1 MPAVTESAEAQ
12 RPATPRA
19 RALPAPGSPEH
30 LYLVDLSGYVFRA
43 YHAIAPLSSTKG
55 EPTHAVLGTAN
66 MIQKVVNERKPHS
79 FAVAMDSKG
88 PTFRHAL
95 DERYKAHRPAPPPDL
110 SQQMKRCEEIVRA
123 YNIPIYQVPGMEAD
137 DLIASVSRRAMEAKQ
152 KIIIVSSDKD
162 LMQLVHDDDDRVLLW
177 DSMRDKVYGAGE
189 VKEKWGVLPSRLRD
203 LLALVGDSS
212 DNIPGVPGVGPKTAA
227 DLLATYGSL
236 DGIFANLDKITKAKL
251 KEVLRTHEA
260 DARISYELVGLKRDI
275 PVEWDDERL
284 VYGKPDVPELRRL
297 FTELEFTRFL
307 DMFRPTEMQNRE
319 FGMLLTRNELEAF
332 AARARSAKKL
342 VLTLETTPADGDGMR
357 AACIGLGLSS
367 APGEGLYLPLTHRY
381 LGAPKQLGWDVV
393 REVLGPLFADVGVV
407 KVGHDLK
414 RDELIV
420 LRQGMSLDGPI
431 FDTMLAGYLLDPE
444 AKSALADVAE
454 KELGAPLVTYAAS
467 TSKQR
472 GAVEFDEIE
481 VEKATEFAA
490 AAVEACASLEARFR
504 SRVEAEGLG
513 RLMNEVELPLSRVLA
528 EMERTGVLVDTKR
541 LEVIGKRAEGELAAL
556 EAKAKEL
563 AGKDFSVRSRDQLE
577 KILFDDLKLP
587 VLKRTPK
594 GGRSTDASVLEEL
607 AEQHELPKT
616 ICEYR
621 EIDKLKGTYV
631 DALPRAILPETGR
644 IHTTY
649 EQAVAATGRLS
660 SQNPNLQNIPIRT
673 ALGREIR
680 SAFVAPP
687 GHVILAADY
696 SQVELRLLAHLSHDE
711 GLIAAFRN
719 GEDVH
724 VHTASLIF
732 DVPKES
738 VTKVMRGQA
747 KTVNFGVIYG
757 MGEAALAKQTGV
769 TRAEA
774 ARFIE
779 AYFTRYAGVKRFM
792 DETIAKGRAGE
803 AVRTLL
809 GRRRFLPNLH
819 SANRGL
825 RMEAERVAKNTPI
838 QGTAADLMKIAMV
851 KLGARPSVPG
861 ASGVRMVMTVH
872 DELVFEVPLE
882 HVEKTGQF
890 VSEAMASAMT
900 LDVPLVVDVGQGESW
915 ADAH

>member
-1 MPAVTESAEAQ
+1 
-12 RPATPRA
+12 
-19 RALPAPGSPEH
+19 
-30 LYLVDLSGYVFRA
+30 
-43 YHAIAPLSSTKG
+43 
-55 EPTHAVLGTAN
+55 
-66 MIQKVVNERKPHS
+66 
-79 FAVAMDSKG
+79 
-88 PTFRHAL
+88 
-95 DERYKAHRPAPPPDL
+95 
-110 SQQMKRCEEIVRA
+110 
-123 YNIPIYQVPGMEAD
+123 
-137 DLIASVSRRAMEAKQ
+137 
-152 KIIIVSSDKD
+152 
-162 LMQLVHDDDDRVLLW
+162 
-177 DSMRDKVYGAGE
+177 
-189 VKEKWGVLPSRLRD
+189 
-203 LLALVGDSS
+203 
-212 DNIPGVPGVGPKTAA
+212 
-227 DLLATYGSL
+227 
-236 DGIFANLDKITKAKL
+236 
-251 KEVLRTHEA
+251 
-260 DARISYELVGLKRDI
+260 
-275 PVEWDDERL
+275 
-284 VYGKPDVPELRRL
+284 
-297 FTELEFTRFL
+297 
-307 DMFRPTEMQNRE
+307 
-319 FGMLLTRNELEAF
+319 
-332 AARARSAKKL
+332 
-342 VLTLETTPADGDGMR
+342 
-357 AACIGLGLSS
+357 
-367 APGEGLYLPLTHRY
+367 
-381 LGAPKQLGWDVV
+381 
-393 REVLGPLFADVGVV
+393 
-407 KVGHDLK
+407 
-414 RDELIV
+414 
-420 LRQGMSLDGPI
+420 
-431 FDTMLAGYLLDPE
+431 LLDPE
-444 AKSALADVAE
+444 AGMSLSDVAE
-454 KELGAPLVTYAAS
+454 KELGTQLVTYAQAS
-467 TSKQR
+467 SKQR

-481 VEKATEFAA
+481 VEKATQFGA
-490 AAVEACASLEARFR
+490 AAVEACATLESRFEPR
-504 SRVEAEGLG
+504 IESEGLG
-513 RLMNEVELPLSRVLA
+513 KLMNDVELPLSRVLA

-556 EAKAKEL
+556 EVKAKEL
-563 AGKDFSVRSRDQLE
+563 AGRDFSVRSRDQLE
-577 KILFDDLKLP
+577 RILFDDLKLP

-711 GLIAAFRN
+711 SLIEAFKK

-738 VTKVMRGQA
+738 VTRVMRGQA

-769 TRAEA
+769 TKAEA

-803 AVRTLL
+803 AVRTLM

-851 KLGARPSVPG
+851 TIGARPSVPG
-861 ASGVRMVMTVH
+861 VSGVKMVMTVH
-872 DELVFEVPLE
+872 DELVFEVPVDG
-882 HVEKTGQF
+882 VEKTGQF
-890 VSEAMASAMT
+890 VREAMASAMK
-900 LDVPLVVDVGQGESW
+900 LDVPLVVDVGHGPNW

>member
-1 MPAVTESAEAQ
+1 
-12 RPATPRA
+12 
-19 RALPAPGSPEH
+19 LPAPGSTEH

-55 EPTHAVLGTAN
+55 EPTHAVLGTTN
-66 MIQKVVNERKPHS
+66 MLQKVVNERKPHS
-79 FAVAMDSKG
+79 FAVAMDSRG

-95 DERYKAHRPAPPPDL
+95 DERYKANRPAPPPDL

-123 YNIPIYQVPGMEAD
+123 FNIPIYQVPGMEAD
-137 DLIASVSRRAMEAKQ
+137 DLIASVARRAMEAGK

-162 LMQLVHDDDDRVLLW
+162 LMQLVHDDDDRILLW
-177 DSMRDKVYGAGE
+177 DSMRDKVYGALE
-189 VKEKWGVLPSRLRD
+189 VKEKWGVMPSRLRD
-203 LLALVGDSS
+203 LMALVGDTS

-227 DLLATYGSL
+227 DLLAAYGTV
-236 DGIFANLDKITKAKL
+236 DGIFKNLDKITKPKL
-251 KEVLRTHEA
+251 KEVLKTHEA
-260 DARISYELVGLKRDI
+260 DARISYDLVGLKDDI
-275 PVEWDDERL
+275 DVPWDDEHL

-307 DMFRPTEMQNRE
+307 DMFRPTETVKRE
-319 FGMLLTRNELEAF
+319 FGTLLTREALEAF
-332 AARARSAKKL
+332 AGRVRTTKKL
-342 VLTLETTPADGDGMR
+342 VLTLETTNQDGMR
-357 AACIGLGLSS
+357 ATCFGLSLSS

-393 REVLGPLFADVGVV
+393 REVLGPLFADATI
-407 KVGHDLK
+407 KKIGHDLK
-414 RDELIV
+414 RDELIA

-431 FDTMLAGYLLDPE
+431 FDTMIAGYLLDPE
-444 AKSALADVAE
+444 AGMSLSDVAE
-454 KELGAPLVTYAAS
+454 KELGTQLVTYAQAS
-467 TSKQR
+467 SKQR

-481 VEKATEFAA
+481 VEKATQFGA
-490 AAVEACASLEARFR
+490 AAVEACATLESRFEPR
-504 SRVEAEGLG
+504 IESEGLG
-513 RLMNEVELPLSRVLA
+513 KLMNDVELPLSRVLA

-556 EAKAKEL
+556 EVKAKEL
-563 AGKDFSVRSRDQLE
+563 AGRDFSVRSRDQLE
-577 KILFDDLKLP
+577 RILFDDLKLP

-711 GLIAAFRN
+711 SLIEAFKK

-738 VTKVMRGQA
+738 VTRVMRGQA

-769 TRAEA
+769 TKAEA

-803 AVRTLL
+803 AVRTLM

-851 KLGARPSVPG
+851 TIGARPSVPG
-861 ASGVRMVMTVH
+861 VSGVKMVMTVH
-872 DELVFEVPLE
+872 DELVFEVPVDG
-882 HVEKTGQF
+882 VEKTGQF
-890 VSEAMASAMT
+890 VREAMASAMK
-900 LDVPLVVDVGQGESW
+900 LDVPLVVDVGHGPNW

>member
-1 MPAVTESAEAQ
+1 MPS
-12 RPATPRA
+12 
-19 RALPAPGSPEH
+19 ALPPPGSENH
-30 LYLVDLSGYVFRA
+30 LFLVDLSGYVFRA

-66 MIQKVVNERKPHS
+66 MLHKIVNERKPHS

-88 PTFRHAL
+88 PTFRHAM
-95 DERYKAHRPAPPPDL
+95 DERYKANRPAPPPDL

-123 YNIPIYQVPGMEAD
+123 YNIPIYQMPGMEAD
-137 DLIASVSRRAMEAKQ
+137 DLIASVARRAMDAGM

-177 DSMRDKVYGAGE
+177 DTMRDKVFGAQE
-189 VKEKWGVLPSRLRD
+189 VKDKWGVLPSHLRD

-227 DLLATYGSL
+227 DLLASYDTVAGVYE
-236 DGIFANLDKITKAKL
+236 NLDKVTKPKL
-251 KEVLRTHEA
+251 KESLKTHEA
-260 DARISYELVGLKRDI
+260 DARLSYDLVGLKSDI
-275 PVEWDDERL
+275 DVAWDAERL
-284 VYGKPDVPELRRL
+284 VYGQPDVPELRRL

-307 DMFRPTEMQNRE
+307 DMFRPTETQKRE
-319 FGMLLTRNELEAF
+319 FGTILTREALEAF
-332 AARARSAKKL
+332 AARVRKTKLL
-342 VLTLETTPADGDGMR
+342 VLGLATTHEDGMR
-357 AACIGLGLSS
+357 AACFGLSLSS
-367 APGEGLYLPLTHRY
+367 APGEGLYLPMTHRY
-381 LGAPKQLGWDVV
+381 LGAPKQLGWDAV
-393 REVLGPLFADVGVV
+393 REVLGPLLRDHTIK

-420 LRQGMSLDGPI
+420 TRQGLSIEGPI
-431 FDTMLAGYLLDPE
+431 FDTMLASYLLDAE
-444 AKSALADVAE
+444 GSSSLAAVAKR
-454 KELGAPLVTYAAS
+454 ELGMELLPYVPTAA
-467 TSKQR
+467 KGQR
-472 GAVEFDEIE
+472 AQVDFDEIE
-481 VEKATEFAA
+481 VEKATQFAA
-490 AAVEACASLEARFR
+490 AEVLACASVDARYEPR
-504 SRVEAEGLG
+504 IDAEGLG
-513 RLMNEVELPLSRVLA
+513 PLMRDVELPLSRVLA
-528 EMERTGVLVDTKR
+528 EMEKTGVLVDTQR

-556 EAKAKEL
+556 EARAKEV
-563 AGKDFSVRSRDQLE
+563 AGREFAIRSRDQLE
-577 KILFDDLKLP
+577 TILFDELKLP
-587 VLKRTPK
+587 VLKKTPK

-607 AEQHELPKT
+607 AEQHELPKI

-631 DALPRAILPETGR
+631 DALPRVILPATGR

-660 SQNPNLQNIPIRT
+660 SQGPNLQNIPIRT

-680 SAFVAPP
+680 SAFVAPA

-696 SQVELRLLAHLSHDE
+696 SQVELRLLAHLSQDP
-711 GLIAAFRN
+711 GLLEAFRKS
-719 GEDVH
+719 EDVH

-732 DVPKES
+732 DVPKDK

-757 MGEAALAKQTGV
+757 MGDAALAKQTGV

-774 ARFIE
+774 TRFIE

-792 DETIAKGRAGE
+792 DETVAKARSGE

-809 GRRRFLPNLH
+809 GRRRFLPNIH

-825 RMEAERVAKNTPI
+825 RTEAERVAKNTPI
-838 QGTAADLMKIAMV
+838 QGTAADLMKLAMV
-851 KLGARPSVPG
+851 KLGARPNVPG
-861 ASGVRMVMTVH
+861 APGVKMVMTVH
-872 DELVFEVPLE
+872 DELVFEVKAE
-882 HVEKTGQF
+882 HVEKTGAF
-890 VSEAMASAMT
+890 VRDAMANAMK
-900 LDVPLVVDVGQGESW
+900 LDVPLVVDVGHGPSW